1 LEVAVPTLETNRR
14 PRRST
19 LALTALA
26 VLLLGFWR
34 VYGSAVPLRA
44 DAPEA
49 VVIMKDASFS
59 PATVRIK
66 AGQTVTWSNPTTLTH
81 TATGSGFDSGNV
93 GPGGSWSHKFT
104 KAGTYAYVCVPHSA
118 AGMRGAVI
126 VQ

>member
-1 LEVAVPTLETNRR
+1 M
-14 PRRST
+14 T

-34 VYGSAVPLRA
+34 AHGHAVPLRA
-44 DAPEA
+44 DPPEVA
-49 VVIMKDASFS
+49 VVIMKDVSFS

-66 AGQTVTWSNPTTLTH
+66 AGQTVTWRNPTTLTH
-81 TATGSGFDSGNV
+81 TVTGSGFDSGNV
-93 GPGGSWSHKFT
+93 APGSSWSHKFT
-104 KAGTYAYVCVPHSA
+104 KAGSYPYVCLPHSA